1 MLGIVVDDAIVTGEN
16 IYTHMRRN
24 PDRVQAAIDG
34 TQEVAIPVAF
44 GVLTTVAAFMPLLMI
59 EGVRGKIFAQIPLI
73 VIPVLLFSLIET
85 KFVLP
90 AHMKHLNF
98 HKQTKPNLFAR
109 MQHKI
114 ADGLEW
120 AIRTLYQPALA
131 ACLRQRYLTVSVFV
145 GTALIVFSLVSAGH
159 VRFIFFPRIQSEVAS
174 ASLTM
179 PTGTPF
185 DVTLKHIETINNAA
199 VELQKKYVDEST
211 NESIIESIMATA
223 GSAGSGGPVSNRG
236 SVMFEITPPEERSI
250 DVTSSQLIMEWRRA
264 IGQIPGAKD
273 INYRAEIGRGGSPVD
288 IQLSGQNFDQLRG
301 AAALIKD
308 RLSTYPGIEDITD
321 SFESGKQEIKLD
333 IKPAAEQLG
342 LSLADLAGQV
352 RQAFFGFEVQT
363 VQRDRDDVRVV
374 VRYPASERQSLENL
388 QTMRIQTANGVD
400 VPFSEV
406 AVATMGRGFSTIKR
420 VDRRRTLNITA
431 DADKE
436 NTDLEGIKKEL
447 NADLPEMLEAFPGV
461 TYTLEGEAREQ
472 RDSFGSLR
480 TGIFFVLAVIYA
492 LLAIPLRSYAQ
503 PIMVMLV
510 IPFGVVGGI
519 LGHVIMG
526 MNLSI
531 MSYMGMLALSGV
543 VINDSLVLVDY
554 VNKRRADGQTIFDA
568 VRNAGVARFRAIL
581 LTSLTTFF
589 GLMPLIF
596 EKSTQAQFLI
606 PMAVS
611 LGFGILFATMVTL
624 VLIPANYMILE
635 DLKALF
641 SREKSSDLQ
650 SDGAGVNE
658 AIGQRSI

>member
-1 MLGIVVDDAIVTGEN
+1 
-16 IYTHMRRN
+16 
-24 PDRVQAAIDG
+24 
-34 TQEVAIPVAF
+34 
-44 GVLTTVAAFMPLLMI
+44 
-59 EGVRGKIFAQIPLI
+59 
-73 VIPVLLFSLIET
+73 
-85 KFVLP
+85 
-90 AHMKHLNF
+90 MKHLNF

-554 VNKRRADGQTIFDA
+554 VNKRRADGQSIFDA

-641 SREKSSDLQ
+641 SREKSSGSQ
-650 SDGAGVNE
+650 SDEADVNE

>member
-1 MLGIVVDDAIVTGEN
+1 
-16 IYTHMRRN
+16 
-24 PDRVQAAIDG
+24 
-34 TQEVAIPVAF
+34 
-44 GVLTTVAAFMPLLMI
+44 
-59 EGVRGKIFAQIPLI
+59 
-73 VIPVLLFSLIET
+73 
-85 KFVLP
+85 
-90 AHMKHLNF
+90 
-98 HKQTKPNLFAR
+98 
-109 MQHKI
+109 
-114 ADGLEW
+114 
-120 AIRTLYQPALA
+120 
-131 ACLRQRYLTVSVFV
+131 
-145 GTALIVFSLVSAGH
+145 
-159 VRFIFFPRIQSEVAS
+159 
-174 ASLTM
+174 
-179 PTGTPF
+179 
-185 DVTLKHIETINNAA
+185 
-199 VELQKKYVDEST
+199 
-211 NESIIESIMATA
+211 
-223 GSAGSGGPVSNRG
+223 
-236 SVMFEITPPEERSI
+236 
-250 DVTSSQLIMEWRRA
+250 
-264 IGQIPGAKD
+264 
-273 INYRAEIGRGGSPVD
+273 
-288 IQLSGQNFDQLRG
+288 
-301 AAALIKD
+301 
-308 RLSTYPGIEDITD
+308 
-321 SFESGKQEIKLD
+321 
-333 IKPAAEQLG
+333 
-342 LSLADLAGQV
+342 
-352 RQAFFGFEVQT
+352 
-363 VQRDRDDVRVV
+363 
-374 VRYPASERQSLENL
+374 
-388 QTMRIQTANGVD
+388 MRIQTANGVD

-461 TYTLEGEAREQ
+461 TFSLEGEAREQ

-641 SREKSSDLQ
+641 SREKSSDSQ
-650 SDGAGVNE
+650 SDGGGINE

>member
-1 MLGIVVDDAIVTGEN
+1 
-16 IYTHMRRN
+16 
-24 PDRVQAAIDG
+24 
-34 TQEVAIPVAF
+34 
-44 GVLTTVAAFMPLLMI
+44 
-59 EGVRGKIFAQIPLI
+59 
-73 VIPVLLFSLIET
+73 
-85 KFVLP
+85 
-90 AHMKHLNF
+90 
-98 HKQTKPNLFAR
+98 
-109 MQHKI
+109 
-114 ADGLEW
+114 
-120 AIRTLYQPALA
+120 
-131 ACLRQRYLTVSVFV
+131 
-145 GTALIVFSLVSAGH
+145 
-159 VRFIFFPRIQSEVAS
+159 
-174 ASLTM
+174 
-179 PTGTPF
+179 
-185 DVTLKHIETINNAA
+185 
-199 VELQKKYVDEST
+199 
-211 NESIIESIMATA
+211 
-223 GSAGSGGPVSNRG
+223 
-236 SVMFEITPPEERSI
+236 
-250 DVTSSQLIMEWRRA
+250 MEWRRA

-492 LLAIPLRSYAQ
+492 LLAIPLRS
-503 PIMVMLV
+503 
-510 IPFGVVGGI
+510 
-519 LGHVIMG
+519 
-526 MNLSI
+526 LS
-531 MSYMGMLALSGV
+531 
-543 VINDSLVLVDY
+543 
-554 VNKRRADGQTIFDA
+554 
-568 VRNAGVARFRAIL
+568 
-581 LTSLTTFF
+581 
-589 GLMPLIF
+589 LIH
-596 EKSTQAQFLI
+596 I
-606 PMAVS
+606 
-611 LGFGILFATMVTL
+611 
-624 VLIPANYMILE
+624 
-635 DLKALF
+635 
-641 SREKSSDLQ
+641 
-650 SDGAGVNE
+650 
-658 AIGQRSI
+658 